1 MLSLRFKQSW
11 RALSLIRVYTVV
23 KKELFVTDVGSQNE
37 LDELRGKVK
46 RAWVDCCDLDDKE
59 TQIMSR
65 LLGVETTTLDGIENG
80 TVRPTHAKCLDEECP
95 YYTWIS
101 TPVVEFAGEMKLH
114 PLSIILK
121 ERFLIT
127 IRSGYSSRL
136 IESTLRTFRALE
148 PEERKPSV
156 ILSKLVHVIIDEN
169 SGAMVSIRGL
179 IDKIEEE
186 ALENP
191 RKKVITQSIFKLK
204 RGLATL
210 HQLLWA
216 EKELFS
222 DMNLGV
228 IRQLKLTKEAK
239 LIVDDAMDD
248 VTREL
253 DFVDSYNRS
262 LDSVLRLQDLGAIH
276 RVETNLVFLTIS
288 LVILT
293 VILILLEIAARLA
306 GA

>member
-1 MLSLRFKQSW
+1 M
-11 RALSLIRVYTVV
+11 IRVYTV
-23 KKELFVTDVGSQNE
+23 KNKELFEADVRSKEEMDNIVAN
-37 LDELRGKVK
+37 VK
-46 RAWVDCCDLDDKE
+46 RAWVDCWDLNDKE
-59 TQIMSR
+59 TMIVSR
-65 LLGVETTTLDGIENG
+65 LLGVDAATLDGIENG
-80 TVRPTHAKCLDEECP
+80 TVRPTYAKCLDEECP

-101 TPVVEFAGEMKLH
+101 TPVVEFAGELKLH

-136 IESTLRTFRALE
+136 IESTLRTFRNLE
-148 PEERKPSV
+148 AEERKPSV
-156 ILSKLVHVIIDEN
+156 ILCKLVHVIIDEN

-186 ALENP
+186 TLKTP
-191 RKKVITQSIFKLK
+191 RKKAITQSIFKLK

-222 DMNLGV
+222 DMKLGV

-276 RVETNLVFLTIS
+276 RVETNLVYLTIS
-288 LVILT
+288 LVVLT
-293 VILILLEIAARLA
+293 IILIMLEIAARLA